1 MTALLEPVTGG
12 EPMSDARYVRRSL
25 AALSTELAAQGHH
38 VCPSTVAEL
47 LRPLGYHLYV
57 NVKRFTGP
65 DHPDRDRQF
74 RYLQEQIRRF
84 RDRGLPVISVDTK
97 KKELIGDFKNPG
109 AKRGLAPEQ
118 VNCHDFRQDAA
129 YRAVP
134 YGIYDLVAN
143 RGHVCVG
150 LSADTPA
157 FAVASIRTWWARLG
171 CKRYGALT
179 ELLILADAGGSNGCR
194 PRLWKRELQAFADYF
209 GLVLTVGH
217 YPTGASKWNPV
228 EHRLFGPISINW
240 AGEPLRTLETMTG
253 LIRGTTTATGLRVSA
268 TVDPAP
274 YATKVRVSDAEMAAL
289 HLDRH
294 RVCPQ
299 WNYTIRPQYMA
310 PSMNTQTW
318 K

>member
-1 MTALLEPVTGG
+1 MKGLLEPVTGG
-12 EPMSDARYVRRSL
+12 DPMSDAKYVRRSL
-25 AALSTELAAQGHH
+25 ATLSTELAALGHAA
-38 VCPSTVAEL
+38 CPSTVAEL

-74 RYLQEQIRRF
+74 GYLREQIERF
-84 RDRGLPVISVDTK
+84 RGRGLPVISVDTK

-109 AKRGLAPEQ
+109 RKRGLEPEA
-118 VNCHDFRQDAA
+118 VNCHDFRQDALH
-129 YRAVP
+129 RAVP
-134 YGIYDLVAN
+134 YGIYDVLAN
-143 RGHVCVG
+143 RGHICVG

-157 FAVASIRTWWARLG
+157 FAVASIRAWWARLG

-194 PRLWKRELQAFADYF
+194 PRLWKRELQAFADHF

-253 LIRGTTTATGLRVSA
+253 LIRGTTTATGLVVSA
-268 TVDPAP
+268 TVDRATYP
-274 YATKVRVSDAEMAAL
+274 TKVKVSEAEMAGL

-294 RVCPQ
+294 PVCPQ
-299 WNYTIRPQYMA
+299 WNYTIRPQFMA
-310 PSMNTQTW
+310 SFN
-318 K
+318 

>member
-1 MTALLEPVTGG
+1 
-12 EPMSDARYVRRSL
+12 MSEAKYVRRSL
-25 AALSTELAAQGHH
+25 GALSAALAALGHRAS
-38 VCPSTVAEL
+38 PSTVAGL
-47 LRPLGYHLYV
+47 LRPMGYHLYV

-74 RYLQEQIRRF
+74 RYLQGQVERF
-84 RDRGLPVISVDTK
+84 RERGLPIISVDTK

-109 AKRGLAPEQ
+109 GKWGLRPEE
-118 VNCHDFRQDAA
+118 VNCHDFRQDAL

-134 YGIYDLVAN
+134 YGIYDVLAN

-157 FAVASIRTWWARLG
+157 FAVASIRAWWARLG

-194 PRLWKRELQAFADYF
+194 PRLWKRELQGLADSF

-240 AGEPLRTLETMTG
+240 SGEPLRSLETMTG
-253 LIRGTTTATGLRVSA
+253 LIRGTTTATGLVVSA
-268 TVDPAP
+268 TVDRACYP
-274 YATKVRVSDAEMAAL
+274 TKVQVAEAEMAGLNL
-289 HLDRH
+289 HRH
-294 RVCPQ
+294 EVCPQ
-299 WNYTIRPQYMA
+299 WNYTIKPRGMVA
-310 PSMNTQTW
+310 LN
-318 K
+318 

>member
-1 MTALLEPVTGG
+1 
-12 EPMSDARYVRRSL
+12 MSQAKYVRRSL
-25 AALSTELAAQGHH
+25 ATLSAELASQGHAA
-38 VCPSTVAEL
+38 CPSTLAEL

-74 RYLQEQIRRF
+74 RYLQEQIERF
-84 RDRGLPVISVDTK
+84 RDRGLPVISVDAK

-109 AKRGLAPEQ
+109 RKRGLRPEE
-118 VNCHDFRQDAA
+118 VNCHDFRQDAQ

-134 YGIYDLVAN
+134 YGIYDVLAN

-157 FAVASIRTWWARLG
+157 FAVASIRAWWARLG
-171 CKRYGALT
+171 CKRYGSLT

-194 PRLWKRELQAFADYF
+194 PRLWKRELQAFADHF

-217 YPTGASKWNPV
+217 YPTGTSKWNPI

-240 AGEPLRTLETMTG
+240 AGEPLRTLEAMTG
-253 LIRGTTTATGLRVSA
+253 LIRGTRTATGLAVSA
-268 TVDPAP
+268 AIDPATYP
-274 YATKVRVSDAEMAAL
+274 TKVKVSAAEMAGL
-289 HLDRH
+289 HLHRH
-294 RVCPQ
+294 QVCPQ
-299 WNYTIRPQYMA
+299 WNYTIRPQCMA
-310 PSMNTQTW
+310 SLN
-318 K
+318 

>member
-1 MTALLEPVTGG
+1 MKELLEPVTGG
-12 EPMSDARYVRRSL
+12 DPMTEAKYVRRSL
-25 AALSTELAAQGHH
+25 EALSADLANRGHQA
-38 VCPSTVAEL
+38 CPSTVAEL

-74 RYLQEQIRRF
+74 RYLQEQIERF
-84 RDRGLPVISVDTK
+84 RGQGRPVISVDTK

-109 AKRGLAPEQ
+109 RKRGLAPEE
-118 VNCHDFRQDAA
+118 VNCHDFRQDAQ

-134 YGIYDLVAN
+134 YGIYDVLAN

-150 LSADTPA
+150 LSADTAA

-171 CKRYGALT
+171 CKRYGSLT

-194 PRLWKRELQAFADYF
+194 PRLWKRELQELADSF

-240 AGEPLRTLETMTG
+240 SGEPLRSLEAMTG
-253 LIRGTTTATGLRVSA
+253 FIRGTTTATGLLVSA

-274 YATKVRVSDAEMAAL
+274 YATKVKVSDAEMDGLNL
-289 HLDRH
+289 HRH
-294 RVCPQ
+294 KVCPQ
-299 WNYTIRPQYMA
+299 WNYTIRPRGMA
-310 PSMNTQTW
+310 SLN
-318 K
+318 